1 MIYDPE
7 RTKSIVNRLVLLG
20 NNLRSFTV
28 VWCALQFAALLG
40 ILGALVDHD
49 VWWLFALVG
58 GLAGVVAGMFL
69 SAAVSVLLEW
79 MAQLLIK

>member
-20 NNLRSFTV
+20 NNLRTFTI
-28 VWCALQFAALLG
+28 VWCAIQFAALLG
-40 ILGALVDHD
+40 ILGALVSSNI
-49 VWWLFALVG
+49 WWLFALIG

-69 SAAVSVLLEW
+69 SAALAVLLEW